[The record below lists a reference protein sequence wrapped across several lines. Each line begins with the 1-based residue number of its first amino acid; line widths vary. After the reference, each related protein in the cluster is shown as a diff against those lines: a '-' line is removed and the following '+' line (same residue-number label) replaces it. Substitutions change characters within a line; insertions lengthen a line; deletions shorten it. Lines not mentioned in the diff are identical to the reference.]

1 MIDVLQDFLSSINFF
16 DIIVLIIL
24 IYNVLQCFY
33 KGFSLSL
40 ISFSKW
46 ILSTIVTIILVPKL
60 QPIVSEY
67 IQSEFINNVGL
78 GITIFIFT
86 LFITII
92 IGKTLSKAVTWTG
105 VGSIDKVF
113 GFLFGFFKGYI
124 VCVCLFSILN
134 WFYPYQNWGISAEDA
149 ISFNFISKG
158 SDVLINEFPSNED
171 FIDTKEKIEKF
182 ESDKLR
188 EECGIFGISNHA
200 DASALVALGL
210 HALQHRGQEGCGIVS
225 FDGKN
230 YHSEKRQGLIGDH
243 FTDLETLKKLPGSFA
258 IGHNRYSTTG
268 ETSLRNIQPF
278 FADLHMGG
286 LSIAHNGNLTNA
298 IVLRENLVKNGAI
311 FRTTSDT
318 ETIVQLIA
326 RSKREKFIDKLIDTL
341 FQIQGGY
348 SLVLMTNKKLV
359 GVRDPFGIRPLVVG
373 KIKNSYIFASE
384 TCALDIVGASFVREV
399 KNGEIV
405 IVEDNQLKS
414 IKPFPQQKARPCVF
428 EYIYF
433 ARPDSLI
440 NNKCAYEYRKNLG
453 TELAKEADLK
463 ADLVVPVPD
472 SGVPAALGYA
482 KHSKKNFELGLI
494 RNHYVGR
501 TFIEP
506 TQNIRSLGVKLKL
519 NSTKTIVKG
528 KSIILIDDSLV
539 RGTTCHKI
547 VKMLYES
554 GAKEVHVR
562 IACPE
567 IIYPDFYGVDMP
579 TKEELLAFKKNNKE
593 MCDYLNAK
601 SLKFLSLEGLY
612 KALINEKRDAK
623 YPQFSDHYFTGD
635 YPIKPHD
642 NINGINVKQL
652 SLLSGKSNN

>member
-1 MIDVLQDFLSSINFF
+1 M
-16 DIIVLIIL
+16 
-24 IYNVLQCFY
+24 
-33 KGFSLSL
+33 KKFSL
-40 ISFSKW
+40 
-46 ILSTIVTIILVPKL
+46 
-60 QPIVSEY
+60 
-67 IQSEFINNVGL
+67 
-78 GITIFIFT
+78 
-86 LFITII
+86 
-92 IGKTLSKAVTWTG
+92 
-105 VGSIDKVF
+105 
-113 GFLFGFFKGYI
+113 
-124 VCVCLFSILN
+124 
-134 WFYPYQNWGISAEDA
+134 
-149 ISFNFISKG
+149 
-158 SDVLINEFPSNED
+158 
-171 FIDTKEKIEKF
+171 
-182 ESDKLR
+182 DKLR
-188 EECGIFGISNHA
+188 EECGIFGISNHD

-230 YHSEKRQGLIGDH
+230 YHSEKRQGLVGDH
-243 FTDLETLKKLPGSFA
+243 FTNPETLKKLPGKFS

-268 ETSLRNIQPF
+268 ETSVRNIQPF

-286 LSIAHNGNLTNA
+286 LSVAHNGNLTNA
-298 IVLRENLVKNGAI
+298 LLLRENLVKEGAI

-326 RSKREKFIDKLIDTL
+326 KSKREKFVDKLIDTL

-359 GVRDPFGIRPLVVG
+359 GARDPFGIRPLVIG
-373 KIKNSYIFASE
+373 KIKKSYILASE
-384 TCALDIVGASFVREV
+384 TCALDIVGATFVREV
-399 KNGEIV
+399 ENGEIIV
-405 IVEDNQLKS
+405 IENEKISSV
-414 IKPFPQQKARPCVF
+414 KPFPKQKSRPCIF

-453 TELAKEADLK
+453 SELAKETDIN

-482 KHSKKNFELGLI
+482 EESKRRFELGLI

-519 NSTKTIVKG
+519 SSTKTLVKN

-547 VKMLYES
+547 VKMLYEN

-567 IIYPDFYGVDMP
+567 IKYPDFYGVDMP
-579 TKEELLAFKKNNKE
+579 TKKELLAFEKNNQE
-593 MCDYLNAK
+593 MCEYIKAK
-601 SLKFLSLEGLY
+601 SLRFLSINGLY
-612 KALINEKRDAK
+612 KALIGEKRNND

-635 YPIKPHD
+635 YPVKPQD
-642 NINGINVKQL
+642 NLKGLKIKQL
-652 SLLSGKSNN
+652 SLLSVKSNN

>member
-1 MIDVLQDFLSSINFF
+1 MNFHLVR
-16 DIIVLIIL
+16 I
-24 IYNVLQCFY
+24 
-33 KGFSLSL
+33 SL
-40 ISFSKW
+40 IRKK
-46 ILSTIVTIILVPKL
+46 KL
-60 QPIVSEY
+60 
-67 IQSEFINNVGL
+67 
-78 GITIFIFT
+78 
-86 LFITII
+86 
-92 IGKTLSKAVTWTG
+92 K
-105 VGSIDKVF
+105 
-113 GFLFGFFKGYI
+113 
-124 VCVCLFSILN
+124 
-134 WFYPYQNWGISAEDA
+134 
-149 ISFNFISKG
+149 
-158 SDVLINEFPSNED
+158 
-171 FIDTKEKIEKF
+171 KF
-182 ESDKLR
+182 ELDKLR
-188 EECGIFGISNHA
+188 EECGIFGISNHD

-230 YHSEKRQGLIGDH
+230 YHSEKRQGLVGDH
-243 FTDLETLKKLPGSFA
+243 FTDSETLKKLPGNYA

-298 IVLRENLVKNGAI
+298 IHLRESLVKDGAI

-326 RSKREKFIDKLIDTL
+326 KSKREKFVDKLIDTL

-348 SLVLMTNKKLV
+348 SLVIMTNKKMI
-359 GVRDPFGIRPLVVG
+359 GVRDPFGIRPLVIG
-373 KIKNSYIFASE
+373 KLKNSYIFASE
-384 TCALDIVGASFVREV
+384 TCALDIVGAKFIREID
-399 KNGEIV
+399 NGEIV
-405 IVEDNQLKS
+405 IIENNQLES
-414 IKPFPQQKARPCVF
+414 IKPFPKQKPRPCVF

-440 NNKCAYEYRKNLG
+440 DNKCSYEYRKNLG
-453 TELAKEADLK
+453 SELAKETDVD

-472 SGVPAALGYA
+472 SGVPAALGYSEY
-482 KHSKKNFELGLI
+482 SKKHFELGLI

-519 NSTKTIVKG
+519 SSTKTIVKG

-539 RGTTCHKI
+539 RGTTCFKI

-554 GAKEVHVR
+554 GAKAVHVR

-567 IIYPDFYGVDMP
+567 IVYPDFYGVDMP
-579 TKEELLAFKKNNKE
+579 TKEELLAYKKSNKE
-593 MCDYLNAK
+593 MFDYIKAK
-601 SLKFLSLEGLY
+601 SLKFLSLDGLY
-612 KALINEKRDAK
+612 KALINEKRDSN

-635 YPIKPHD
+635 YPIKPQD
-642 NINGINVKQL
+642 SISGNKIKQL
-652 SLLSGKSNN
+652 SLLSGKSSS

>member
-1 MIDVLQDFLSSINFF
+1 MMIL
-16 DIIVLIIL
+16 LI
-24 IYNVLQCFY
+24 Q
-33 KGFSLSL
+33 K
-40 ISFSKW
+40 K
-46 ILSTIVTIILVPKL
+46 KL
-60 QPIVSEY
+60 
-67 IQSEFINNVGL
+67 
-78 GITIFIFT
+78 
-86 LFITII
+86 
-92 IGKTLSKAVTWTG
+92 KK
-105 VGSIDKVF
+105 
-113 GFLFGFFKGYI
+113 FK
-124 VCVCLFSILN
+124 
-134 WFYPYQNWGISAEDA
+134 
-149 ISFNFISKG
+149 
-158 SDVLINEFPSNED
+158 
-171 FIDTKEKIEKF
+171 
-182 ESDKLR
+182 SDKLR
-188 EECGIFGISNHA
+188 EECGVFGISNHN

-230 YHSEKRQGLIGDH
+230 YHSEKRQGLVGDH
-243 FTDLETLKKLPGSFA
+243 FTNPETLKKLPGNFA

-268 ETSLRNIQPF
+268 EISLRNIQPF

-298 IVLRENLVKNGAI
+298 LLLRDALVKNGAI

-326 RSKREKFIDKLIDTL
+326 KSQRNKFLDKLIDAL

-348 SLVLMTNKKLV
+348 ALVMMTNKKLV
-359 GVRDPFGIRPLVVG
+359 GVRDPFGIRPLVIG
-373 KIKNSYIFASE
+373 KLKNSYIFASE
-384 TCALDIVGASFVREV
+384 TCALDIVGAKFVREV
-399 KNGEIV
+399 DNGEI
-405 IVEDNQLKS
+405 IIIENEELKS
-414 IKPFPQQKARPCVF
+414 IKPFPKQKPRPCVF

-453 TELAKEADLK
+453 SELAKETDLK

-482 KHSKKNFELGLI
+482 EKSKKRFELGLI

-506 TQNIRSLGVKLKL
+506 TQSIRSLGVKLKL
-519 NSTKTIVKG
+519 STTKTIVKN

-554 GAKEVHVR
+554 GAREVHVR

-567 IIYPDFYGVDMP
+567 IKFPDFYGVDTP
-579 TKEELLAFKKNNKE
+579 TKEELLAHIKNNEE
-593 MCDYLNAK
+593 MCKYINAK
-601 SLKFLSLEGLY
+601 SLKFLSLNGMY
-612 KALINEKRDAK
+612 KALINKSRNSD

-635 YPIKPHD
+635 YPIKPSD
-642 NINGINVKQL
+642 NLEGFKDKQL
-652 SLLSGKSNN
+652 SLLSGKSNS

>member
-1 MIDVLQDFLSSINFF
+1 M
-16 DIIVLIIL
+16 
-24 IYNVLQCFY
+24 
-33 KGFSLSL
+33 K
-40 ISFSKW
+40 K
-46 ILSTIVTIILVPKL
+46 
-60 QPIVSEY
+60 
-67 IQSEFINNVGL
+67 
-78 GITIFIFT
+78 
-86 LFITII
+86 
-92 IGKTLSKAVTWTG
+92 
-105 VGSIDKVF
+105 
-113 GFLFGFFKGYI
+113 
-124 VCVCLFSILN
+124 
-134 WFYPYQNWGISAEDA
+134 
-149 ISFNFISKG
+149 FNF
-158 SDVLINEFPSNED
+158 
-171 FIDTKEKIEKF
+171 
-182 ESDKLR
+182 DKLR
-188 EECGIFGISNHA
+188 EECGIFGISNHE

-210 HALQHRGQEGCGIVS
+210 HALQHRGQEGCGVVS

-230 YHSEKRQGLIGDH
+230 YHSEKRQGLVGDH
-243 FTDLETLKKLPGSFA
+243 FTDLETLKKLPGKFA

-298 IVLRENLVKNGAI
+298 LLLRENLVKDGAI

-318 ETIVQLIA
+318 ETIVQLLA
-326 RSKREKFIDKLIDTL
+326 KSKRDKFIDKLIDTL

-373 KIKNSYIFASE
+373 KLKNSYIFTSE

-399 KNGEIV
+399 ENGEIV
-405 IVEDNQLKS
+405 IVENEELKS
-414 IKPFPQQKARPCVF
+414 IKPFPKQKARPCVF

-453 TELAKEADLK
+453 SELAKEADIN
-463 ADLVVPVPD
+463 ADLIVPVPD
-472 SGVPAALGYA
+472 SGVPAALGFA
-482 KHSKKNFELGLI
+482 KRSKKEFDLGLI

-519 NSTKTIVKG
+519 SSTKTIVQN

-547 VKMLYES
+547 VKMLYEA

-567 IIYPDFYGVDMP
+567 IKFPDFYGVDMP
-579 TKEELLAFKKNNKE
+579 TTDELLAAKKDINE
-593 MCDYLNAK
+593 MSNYIRAK

-612 KALINEKRDAK
+612 KALVNEKRNSE

-635 YPIKPHD
+635 YPIKPQD
-642 NINGINVKQL
+642 KLQNTKIRQL
-652 SLLSGKSNN
+652 SLLSGKSNF